1 MPTARELSRW
11 SGEARHAVTADEQ
24 ATRLKASERWLKD
37 TVLQLRAERFRP
49 IADQARELWE
59 QLRQESS
66 VQLDD
71 VMLAGSATQ
80 RRLELS
86 VSVDGSDSS
95 ALGVMSQGELH
106 ALALSLFLPRATL
119 PESPFRFL
127 VIDDPVQS
135 MDPARVD
142 GLAKVL
148 ELVARDRQVIV
159 FTHDDRLPESVRR
172 LDIDARVLGVTRRTQ
187 SRVEVREQLEPVARN
202 IDDARALSNSRDV
215 PDELVARVVP
225 GLCRTAVEAACVE
238 AIRRRWL
245 TSGVAHAEVEQRLAD
260 VTATMPLAALAL
272 FDDAGRG
279 GQVYAR
285 VNRWERDL
293 GDTLRWCKEGA
304 HEVAHTNRGL
314 LLTNIDRSERLA
326 RHLTALV

>member
-1 MPTARELSRW
+1 MSDALRSTTR
-11 SGEARHAVTADEQ
+11 
-24 ATRLKASERWLKD
+24 TRLKASEGWLKD
-37 TVLQLRAERFRP
+37 TVLQVRAERFRP
-49 IADQARELWE
+49 IADQARDLWE

-148 ELVARDRQVIV
+148 ELVARNRQVIV

-172 LDIDARVLGVTRRTQ
+172 LGIDARVLGVTRRTHSQ
-187 SRVEVREQLEPVARN
+187 IEIREQLKPVARN
-202 IDDARALSNSRDV
+202 IDDARALANSRGV

-225 GLCRTAVEAACVE
+225 GLCRTAVETACVE
-238 AIRRRWL
+238 VIRRRWL
-245 TSGVAHAEVEQRLAD
+245 LSGVPHAEVEQRLAD
-260 VTATMPLAALAL
+260 VTA
-272 FDDAGRG
+272 RC
-279 GQVYAR
+279 
-285 VNRWERDL
+285 RWPRPPCLTTPD
-293 GDTLRWCKEGA
+293 
-304 HEVAHTNRGL
+304 VAV
-314 LLTNIDRSERLA
+314 RSTRA
-326 RHLTALV
+326 